1 MESILTISTFTY
13 LFSTVD
19 AYLTKKRFKNPY
31 YAIHALHNALIVA
44 ATAGD
49 VWNTFTDYYNL
60 MSYKANWSAAYLCIA
75 LHLYH
80 CIAYWRTFRT
90 DDWLHHILM
99 IGVGLPLGL
108 WVNMT
113 PLLGFSL
120 FFTTGLPGGID
131 YALLFGVR
139 NGWIDRLKEKRIN
152 DAVNV
157 WIRAPGCTA
166 MAALS
171 TPSILRIA
179 PIQSEWKTMA
189 MVLPAILNYWNGQ
202 YFMRQV
208 VENRVLCDKEA
219 VELSKVWG
227 GEDESS
233 TGRIRETNENAAH
246 EQ

>member
-1 MESILTISTFTY
+1 MFLQFDS
-13 LFSTVD
+13 
-19 AYLTKKRFKNPY
+19 YLTRKRFQNPY
-31 YAIHALHNALIVA
+31 YAIHALHNALIVMT
-44 ATAGD
+44 TAGD

-60 MSYKANWSAAYLCIA
+60 THYTANWSAAYLCFA

-80 CIAYWRTFRT
+80 CIAYWRTFRA

-99 IGVGLPLGL
+99 VGLALPMGL
-108 WVNMT
+108 WVDNT

-139 NGWIDRLKEKRIN
+139 NGWIKRQAEKHVN
-152 DAVNV
+152 DALNV
-157 WIRAPGCTA
+157 WIRSPGCIA

-171 TPSILRIA
+171 IPPALQLVSQ
-179 PIQSEWKTMA
+179 QSGWVTAA
-189 MVLPAILNYWNGQ
+189 MILPAILNYWNGQ

-208 VENRVLCDKEA
+208 VENRTRCDIEIA
-219 VELSKVWG
+219 ELSKVWG
-227 GEDESS
+227 GEDGSS
-233 TGRIRETNENAAH
+233 TGHIRETTENVAH